1 MTSAGRNLF
10 HGRQHFELR
19 SSVCIGPHRVPICLG
34 IAPKRHHLPNSPL
47 GCAYPSAAVVD
58 CPVCVVYQLTRRLGN
73 RPRLRMG
80 RRSPTASS
88 EDDVVRSHFHRPT
101 EGWT

>member
-19 SSVCIGPHRVPICLG
+19 SSVCIGPHWVPICPG

-47 GCAYPSAAVVD
+47 GYAYPSAAVVD
-58 CPVCVVYQLTRRLGN
+58 CPVCVSAD
-73 RPRLRMG
+73 RPH
-80 RRSPTASS
+80 
-88 EDDVVRSHFHRPT
+88 VRSHFQRST
-101 EGWT
+101 EG